1 MRPQNGYKNH
11 DAQKISQYT
20 QRQQMDKMNAR
31 QKRGTG
37 KQRKRARSPTPPPA
51 EERAKSPTPTPAEE
65 RANSPTP
72 PLSAA
77 ERSPSLI
84 DEPESPGPDA
94 HHRPTVDKG
103 KGKSRAA
110 DKQTEKKQRKT
121 FTLASLDIH
130 T

>member
-11 DAQKISQYT
+11 DAQK
-20 QRQQMDKMNAR
+20 MLKMNAR

-65 RANSPTP
+65 RANSPSP

-94 HHRPTVDKG
+94 QHRPTVDKG